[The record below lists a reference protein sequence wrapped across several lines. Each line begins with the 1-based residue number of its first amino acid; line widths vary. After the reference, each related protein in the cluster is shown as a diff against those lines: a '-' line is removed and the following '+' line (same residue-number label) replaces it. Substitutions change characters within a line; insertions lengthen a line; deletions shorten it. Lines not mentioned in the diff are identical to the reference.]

1 LEYPHDLGGNPSP
14 PVRGIRPDI
23 HDVGVTNSV
32 GKDSSVTDDPLN
44 VINENVEVTALRGS
58 TVFVGGSTVIEII
71 GGQGTFERVPVDP
84 VDLGDKSNVLDIYT
98 FCVLNR
104 IAAITPGIQPRVQR
118 MATRIMAPQPRSST
132 ARGGMKMQRSARPSP
147 TPIL

>member
-1 LEYPHDLGGNPSP
+1 LIVEN
-14 PVRGIRPDI
+14 
-23 HDVGVTNSV
+23 
-32 GKDSSVTDDPLN
+32 K
-44 VINENVEVTALRGS
+44 NVEVTALSGS

-84 VDLGDKSNVLDIYT
+84 IDLSDKSEGMDIYT

>member
-1 LEYPHDLGGNPSP
+1 LIVEN
-14 PVRGIRPDI
+14 
-23 HDVGVTNSV
+23 
-32 GKDSSVTDDPLN
+32 K
-44 VINENVEVTALRGS
+44 NVEVTALSGS

-71 GGQGTFERVPVDP
+71 GRQGILERVPVDSI
-84 VDLGDKSNVLDIYT
+84 DLGDKSKVLDIYT